1 MYMTINHTEAL
12 LNSIKKVGMKVEK
25 ELNDSIQNSLN
36 KEDVLKNM
44 LTRSE
49 VTAAAMKKLQ
59 HAIETLSIPLNFPT
73 KTDVANAAKLTVQA
87 EEKMDLIDEKVM
99 ALAQSM
105 EELKRSLAASSSNSK
120 SEPNEIL
127 KALSDLKQTLD
138 QELESSSSSE
148 SADQ

>member
-1 MYMTINHTEAL
+1 MTINHTEAL

-25 ELNDSIQNSLN
+25 ELNESIQNSLN
-36 KEDVLKNM
+36 KEDVLKDM
-44 LTRSE
+44 ITRSE

-59 HAIETLSIPLNFPT
+59 QAIETLSIPLNFPT

-105 EELKRSLAASSSNSK
+105 EELKRSLAVSSSNSK
-120 SEPNEIL
+120 SHPNEIL

>member
-1 MYMTINHTEAL
+1 MTINHTEAL

-25 ELNDSIQNSLN
+25 ELNESIQNSLN
-36 KEDVLKNM
+36 KEDVLKDM

-59 HAIETLSIPLNFPT
+59 QAIETLSIPLNFPT

-105 EELKRSLAASSSNSK
+105 EELKRSLGGSSSNSK
-120 SEPNEIL
+120 SDPNEIL

-148 SADQ
+148 SAVQ

>member
-1 MYMTINHTEAL
+1 MTINHTEAL

-36 KEDVLKNM
+36 KEDVLKDM

-49 VTAAAMKKLQ
+49 VAAAAMKKLQ

>member
-1 MYMTINHTEAL
+1 MTINHTEAL

-36 KEDVLKNM
+36 KEDVLKDM

-73 KTDVANAAKLTVQA
+73 KTDVANAAKLTIQA